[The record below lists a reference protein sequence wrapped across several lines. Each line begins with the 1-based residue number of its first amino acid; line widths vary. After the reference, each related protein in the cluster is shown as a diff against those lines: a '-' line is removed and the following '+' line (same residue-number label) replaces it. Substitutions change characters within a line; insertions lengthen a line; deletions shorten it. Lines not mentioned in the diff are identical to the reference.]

1 MHFSIFSLL
10 LWFMTV
16 SQPYSYLGLNNSL
29 LLSSVECLTASILW
43 KNCTTILA
51 YFFNHDK
58 ETALGHAAKFVLCV
72 RFVHPAG
79 QSSQFSGDPLCS
91 SSLWNMGEIG
101 SLCLEEVSVDYW

>member
-1 MHFSIFSLL
+1 
-10 LWFMTV
+10 MTV

-58 ETALGHAAKFVLCV
+58 ETAPVMGL
-72 RFVHPAG
+72 
-79 QSSQFSGDPLCS
+79 SLCS
-91 SSLWNMGEIG
+91 VCALYALLVKAVNFQVILYVLVHCGTW
-101 SLCLEEVSVDYW
+101 VK